1 MGTFARCG
9 PNSNLLRPQLAMFHP
24 ARVFTCLSKP
34 SKAASSPIMAF
45 SQARLLLRLPASL
58 RQSILVERSS
68 ESTLTSRCSFKTS
81 FFRTFASSKAPP
93 PIPPKPLRKPSV
105 PGTSPA
111 LKSQPATARP
121 IPQGSS
127 APPTATKL
135 DGIAPGLERVIL
147 YAAPR
152 HDSSF
157 FGLSYFTG
165 AVLILGASET
175 AKIYL
180 KDKPDG
186 PTLPWW
192 VKGPGMLTALFLALM
207 GTTCILAPT
216 KLIKTIAIV
225 TKNGER
231 TLRFEMKK
239 ALWFT
244 KPQVLD
250 TRASEV
256 AMNRHVP
263 MSSPDTMIKNIK
275 LWDAKGFTEGHFAHA
290 QRPPQRRGVL
300 SSLSDFNKS
309 LPYAWPALKRDVK
322 RMMWRD
328 QMAYVR
334 IEGHGNFKLDLQG
347 CTLLN
352 HGRPL
357 EKIIDID
364 VTSRPSVTSWFKRM
378 TSS

>member
-1 MGTFARCG
+1 
-9 PNSNLLRPQLAMFHP
+9 
-24 ARVFTCLSKP
+24 
-34 SKAASSPIMAF
+34 MAF

-58 RQSILVERSS
+58 RQSILVERCSQSTSTSS
-68 ESTLTSRCSFKTS
+68 YPFKTS
-81 FFRTFASSKAPP
+81 FSRTFASSKT
-93 PIPPKPLRKPSV
+93 PPKPLRKPSI
-105 PGTSPA
+105 PGTSPV
-111 LKSQPATARP
+111 LKTQPAPARP
-121 IPQGSS
+121 LPQGSS
-127 APPTATKL
+127 APPTTTKL
-135 DGIAPGLERVIL
+135 DGVAPGLERVIL

-152 HDSSF
+152 RDGSF
-157 FGLSYFTG
+157 YFLSYFTG

-180 KDKPDG
+180 KDRPDG
-186 PTLPWW
+186 PALPWW

-216 KLIKTIAIV
+216 SMIKSIAVV

-239 ALWFT
+239 ALWFMR
-244 KPQVLD
+244 PQIVD

-256 AMNRHVP
+256 AMNRNVP
-263 MSSPDTMIKNIK
+263 MSSPDTMIKNVT
-275 LWDAKGFTEGHFAHA
+275 LGDAKGFTEGYFADA

-300 SSLSDFNKS
+300 SSLSKFNKS

-328 QMAYVR
+328 QMAYIR

-357 EKIIDID
+357 EKIIHID
-364 VTSRPSVTSWFKRM
+364 ETSRPSVASWLKRM
-378 TSS
+378 ISS